1 MLEQSPIPLC
11 YHSLPL
17 IEPQPVPPFI
27 DPERWLT
34 DHGDMLWR
42 YAIARVR
49 DTHVAEELIQAALV
63 AALESH
69 AGFRGESTERTW
81 LMSILRHKIADH
93 GRARQRERTLREPAS
108 VNTANLARDD
118 RYNESGGWLNS
129 PAAWSRSLTRTLEND
144 DFWREFEACLGLL
157 PAGVAEAF
165 ILREVRGIDAPVA
178 CAELRIT
185 PENLWVRM
193 HRAREMLR
201 KCLSGKLAG
210 VQKGTMVRSAG
221 AHKGGSQS
229 ASLREAS
236 VSDRGS
242 AVRTSNVGGTR

>member
-1 MLEQSPIPLC
+1 
-11 YHSLPL
+11 
-17 IEPQPVPPFI
+17 VPPLT
-27 DPERWLT
+27 DPERWLI

-108 VNTANLARDD
+108 AAAASLARDD
-118 RYNESGGWLNS
+118 RYNEHGGWLNL
-129 PAAWSRSLTRTLEND
+129 PAAWSRSLTRSLESD

-165 ILREVRGIDAPVA
+165 ILREVRGIDAPIA

-210 VQKGTMVRSAG
+210 SPSKRMVHQAEADHAGNLRASHGKGSKSGRVSAI
-221 AHKGGSQS
+221 
-229 ASLREAS
+229 
-236 VSDRGS
+236 RGP
-242 AVRTSNVGGTR
+242 NLEGTR

>member
-1 MLEQSPIPLC
+1 MPTPL
-11 YHSLPL
+11 
-17 IEPQPVPPFI
+17 
-27 DPERWLT
+27 DPARWLT
-34 DHGDMLWR
+34 DHGDLLWR

-93 GRARQRERTLREPAS
+93 GRARYRDRGGRDAAGAEAA
-108 VNTANLARDD
+108 VLARDD
-118 RYNESGGWLNS
+118 RYDESGGWLNR
-129 PAAWSRSLTRTLEND
+129 PGAWSRSPARSLESD
-144 DFWREFEACLGLL
+144 DFWRDFEACLSVL

-165 ILREVRGIDAPVA
+165 VLREVRGIDAPVA

-201 KCLSGKLAG
+201 KCLSGKLSGTPSADRKPKARATSRGARPAPDHGSAIG
-210 VQKGTMVRSAG
+210 VSSAG
-221 AHKGGSQS
+221 
-229 ASLREAS
+229 
-236 VSDRGS
+236 
-242 AVRTSNVGGTR
+242 GTT